1 MKLVELDI
9 VANGIRL
16 HVYRTGN
23 SKPPLVFAHGIT
35 DNGLCFTPIAEPLS
49 NEFEIILFDSRNHGK
64 SESPAG
70 KTTLVDRAMDLA
82 GLVDALQLQ
91 RPGLIG
97 HSLGAVTAGL
107 TAGLYPSLP
116 GCIVLE
122 DPPPFEL
129 FAPREENS
137 SSNPK
142 TWLQMADL
150 NKKKTVEELMD
161 FCRCE
166 NPAWPESELLHW
178 AESKQQLSLAVFDE
192 EQIGVE
198 QGNKLFS
205 KITCPTLILTADAD
219 RGALYPPQAA
229 DTLAAGLPVARHVH
243 LPGAGHSIRREQPAA
258 YLKAVDG
265 FLKEF
270 L

>member
-1 MKLVELDI
+1 MNLVELDV
-9 VANGIRL
+9 VANGVRL
-16 HVYRTGN
+16 HVYRTG
-23 SKPPLVFAHGIT
+23 SRKPPLVFAHGIT
-35 DNGLCFTPIAEPLS
+35 DNGLCFTPIAESLS
-49 NEFEIILFDSRNHGK
+49 KDFEIILFDSRNHGK
-64 SESPAG
+64 SESPAAR
-70 KTTLVDRAMDLA
+70 TTLLDRAMDLA
-82 GLVDALQLQ
+82 GLVDVLQLQ

-107 TAGLYPSLP
+107 VAGLYPSLP
-116 GCIVLE
+116 GCVVLE

-129 FAPREENS
+129 FAPLEENS
-137 SSNPK
+137 SSNPRA
-142 TWLQMADL
+142 WLQMAAL
-150 NKKKTVEELMD
+150 NKKKSIEELMD
-161 FCRCE
+161 LCRRE
-166 NPAWPESELLHW
+166 NPAWLETELLHW

-205 KITCPTLILTADAD
+205 QITCPTLILTADAD

-243 LPGAGHSIRREQPAA
+243 IPGAGHSIRREQPAA
-258 YLKAVDG
+258 FLKAVDG